1 MGWCWP
7 WRCKLRSLS
16 PQRRED
22 CGVSGEVF
30 STAGSRPGLA
40 PRCSANSSSPL
51 SHPPFL
57 HLFLY
62 SRLDASLPGWC
73 GPNKTQPS
81 GQRGNGTAASW
92 ASTSRPST
100 TLQTNSAMGH
110 KPRATWNLSLP
121 AVHCWFTPQNPSQ
134 AWTCTALDFSK
145 FLSQDLSWENPFFKI
160 MLYHQHIKQ
169 CIYNYHLNVILIF
182 WKLSEGI
189 KILWSPWMT
198 SSSLLHTSEKLTT
211 VPGINCLPSN

>member
-1 MGWCWP
+1 MLRQIVMGWCWP

-30 STAGSRPGLA
+30 FTAGSRPGLA

-145 FLSQDLSWENPFFKI
+145 FLSQDLSWENPFSKSCYI
-160 MLYHQHIKQ
+160 IS
-169 CIYNYHLNVILIF
+169 ILNNAYTI
-182 WKLSEGI
+182 
-189 KILWSPWMT
+189 
-198 SSSLLHTSEKLTT
+198 TT
-211 VPGINCLPSN
+211 